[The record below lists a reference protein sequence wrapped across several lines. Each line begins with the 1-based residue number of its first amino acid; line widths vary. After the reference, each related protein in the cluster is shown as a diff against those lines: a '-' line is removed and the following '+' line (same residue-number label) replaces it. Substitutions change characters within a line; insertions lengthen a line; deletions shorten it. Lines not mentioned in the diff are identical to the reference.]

1 MENISFSNFRSHLA
15 ATLDRVNNDHIPILV
30 TRQSGTAA
38 VILSLEDFKS
48 YEETVYLMS
57 SPKNAERLNQ
67 AIDQLENKKGKIR
80 ELIEA

>member
-1 MENISFSNFRSHLA
+1 MENISFSHFRSHLA

-67 AIDQLENKKGKIR
+67 AIDQLENKKGKVR